1 MLFNSLNYLVF
12 FPIVLLIYFV
22 LPKKARYLWLLAASY
37 YFYACWNAKYALL
50 LLFSTVVTYASG
62 LLIASARKRGKKT
75 EMKLW
80 VAGSFVVNLGIL
92 AVFKYSGFVAENVNA
107 LMAALGSSARMG
119 APDVLLPVGISF
131 YTFQALSYTADVYRA
146 ALEEEHNFFLYALY
160 VSFFPQLV
168 AGPIERSTNLLP
180 QMKQAHEFDA
190 KRARRGLLLI
200 AWGLFMK
207 MVVADN
213 LAPLVEEVYAG
224 FAMRSGSE
232 IVLATIL
239 FAFQIYCDFAGYST
253 IAIGSADV
261 LGVDLMRNFDQPYQA
276 VSVRDFWRRWHISL
290 TTWFT
295 DYLYIPLGGNR
306 RGKARKA
313 LNVMLVF
320 FVSGLW
326 HGANW
331 TYVLWGVCNGLLIVL
346 GDWTRSARDG
356 LWKKLHI
363 SPEGAARRTI
373 GRVCTFAM
381 ICATWVFFRAQTVSD
396 AFAMFSGVFTRFD
409 WQQMTAWV
417 SGWGL
422 QTQLVCLLSLLALL
436 VTDALMARGVNV
448 PAKIQ
453 QAAFP
458 VRWVV
463 YLALL
468 FAILIFGV
476 YGSLFTSTQF
486 LYFQF

>member
-12 FPIVLLIYFV
+12 FPIVLLLYFV
-22 LPKKARYLWLLAASY
+22 LPKKVRYLWLLAASY

-50 LLFSTVVTYASG
+50 LLFSTGVTYASG
-62 LLIASARKRGKKT
+62 LLIASARKRGQKT
-75 EMKLW
+75 KMKLW
-80 VAGSFVVNLGIL
+80 VAWSFVINLAIL

-131 YTFQALSYTADVYRA
+131 YTFQALSYTMDVYRGE
-146 ALEEEHNFFLYALY
+146 LPEERNFFMYALY

-168 AGPIERSTNLLP
+168 AGPIERSTSLLP
-180 QMKQAHEFDA
+180 QLKQPHDFDV
-190 KRARRGLLLI
+190 KRAQRGLLLI

-213 LAPLVEEVYAG
+213 LSPLVTEVYTH
-224 FAMRSGSE
+224 FADHAGSE
-232 IVLATIL
+232 IALATIL

-261 LGVDLMRNFDQPYQA
+261 LSIDLMRNFRQPYMA
-276 VSVRDFWRRWHISL
+276 ASVRDFWRRWHISL

-313 LNVMLVF
+313 LNVMIVF
-320 FVSGLW
+320 LVSGLW

-331 TYVLWGVCNGLLIVL
+331 TYVLWGALNGLLIVL
-346 GDWTRSARDG
+346 GEWTLPARNAV
-356 LWKKLHI
+356 WKALHVN
-363 SPEGAARRTI
+363 PEGALRRLI
-373 GRVCTFAM
+373 GRICTFAM
-381 ICATWVFFRAQTVSD
+381 ICVTWVLFRAQTVGD
-396 AFAMFSGVFTRFD
+396 AFAMLSAVFTRFN
-409 WQQMTAWV
+409 WQGATAWV

-422 QTQLVCLLSLLALL
+422 QTQLVCLASLVVLML
-436 VTDALMARGVNV
+436 VDALMARGVNV
-448 PAKIQ
+448 PEKL
-453 QAAFP
+453 QASAFP
-458 VRWVV
+458 VRWAV

-468 FAILIFGV
+468 FVLIVFGV
-476 YGSLFTSTQF
+476 YGSLYASTQF
-486 LYFQF
+486 IYFQF

>member
-12 FPIVLLIYFV
+12 FPIVLLFYFV
-22 LPKKARYLWLLAASY
+22 LPKKVRYLWLLAASY

-50 LLFSTVVTYASG
+50 LLFSTGVTYLSG

-80 VAGSFVVNLGIL
+80 VAGSFVINLGIL

-107 LMAALGSSARMG
+107 LMKALGSSARMG

-131 YTFQALSYTADVYRA
+131 YTFQALSYTADVYRG
-146 ALEEEHNFFLYALY
+146 ALAEEKNFFMYALY

-180 QMKQAHEFDA
+180 QIKQPHSFDVQ
-190 KRARRGLLLI
+190 RARRGLLLM

-213 LAPLVEEVYAG
+213 LAPLVTEVYTN
-224 FAMRSGSE
+224 FAAHSGSE
-232 IVLATIL
+232 IALATVL

-253 IAIGSADV
+253 IAIGSACV
-261 LGVDLMRNFDQPYQA
+261 LGVDLMRNFNQPYTA
-276 VSVRDFWRRWHISL
+276 ASVRDFWRRWHISL

-313 LNVMLVF
+313 LNVMIVF
-320 FVSGLW
+320 LVSGLW

-331 TYVLWGVCNGLLIVL
+331 TYVLWGALNGLLIVL
-346 GDWTRSARDG
+346 GEWTLSARSG
-356 LWKKLHI
+356 LWKGLHVN
-363 SPEGAARRTI
+363 PDGAVRRNI
-373 GRVCTFAM
+373 GRICTFAM
-381 ICATWVFFRAQTVSD
+381 ICLTWVFFRAQTVSD
-396 AFAMFSGVFTRFD
+396 AFAMLSRVFGSFD
-409 WQQMTAWV
+409 WNAMTAWV

-422 QTQLVCLLSLLALL
+422 QTQLVSLISLLVLAAA
-436 VTDALMARGVNV
+436 DALMARGVDV
-448 PAKIQ
+448 PDKL
-453 QAAFP
+453 QATAFP
-458 VRWVV
+458 VRWAI
-463 YLALL
+463 YLALV
-468 FAILIFGV
+468 FVIIVFGA
-476 YGSLFTSTQF
+476 YGNSYTATQF
-486 LYFQF
+486 IYFQF

>member
-1 MLFNSLNYLVF
+1 
-12 FPIVLLIYFV
+12 
-22 LPKKARYLWLLAASY
+22 
-37 YFYACWNAKYALL
+37 
-50 LLFSTVVTYASG
+50 
-62 LLIASARKRGKKT
+62 
-75 EMKLW
+75 
-80 VAGSFVVNLGIL
+80 
-92 AVFKYSGFVAENVNA
+92 
-107 LMAALGSSARMG
+107 
-119 APDVLLPVGISF
+119 
-131 YTFQALSYTADVYRA
+131 
-146 ALEEEHNFFLYALY
+146 
-160 VSFFPQLV
+160 
-168 AGPIERSTNLLP
+168 
-180 QMKQAHEFDA
+180 
-190 KRARRGLLLI
+190 
-200 AWGLFMK
+200 
-207 MVVADN
+207 
-213 LAPLVEEVYAG
+213 
-224 FAMRSGSE
+224 
-232 IVLATIL
+232 
-239 FAFQIYCDFAGYST
+239 
-253 IAIGSADV
+253 
-261 LGVDLMRNFDQPYQA
+261 MRNFDQPYQA

-313 LNVMLVF
+313 LNVMIVF

-346 GDWTRSARDG
+346 GDWTRFARDG

-363 SPEGAARRTI
+363 SPEGAVRRTI

-409 WQQMTAWV
+409 WRQMTAWV

-422 QTQLVCLLSLLALL
+422 QTQLVCLLSLLTLL

-453 QAAFP
+453 QAVFP